1 MFLVFDPSYD
11 LVWARILTAAEVRA
25 IGRRVE
31 QANSSLIT
39 LLSVP
44 AAGRDVTALLTMA
57 DNHIDHPA

>member
-1 MFLVFDPSYD
+1 LFLVLDPTYN
-11 LVWARILTAAEVRA
+11 LVWARNLTDAEVRA
-25 IGRRVE
+25 IGRRE
-31 QANSSLIT
+31 KQANSSLIT